1 MLMVIDRQPIDMP
14 PGSSGKK
21 HTRNSMH
28 DERGG
33 MMQGTSQSLTRDDG
47 ANEDSSPL
55 QNAKTLKFNELDQQK
70 KRGSLWAKEFLKY
83 YTEGLYFTRAR
94 ARAQTFGK

>member
-1 MLMVIDRQPIDMP
+1 MQ
-14 PGSSGKK
+14 
-21 HTRNSMH
+21 

-47 ANEDSSPL
+47 ANEDSSPV
-55 QNAKTLKFNELDQQK
+55 QHAQTLKFNELDHQK

-83 YTEGLYFTRAR
+83 YIEGLYFTRVR
-94 ARAQTFGK
+94 ARTRETFGK